1 MLDNLKVRSK
11 MLISLVV
18 SVGFMLL
25 IGLVGVFGLKTQ
37 QSHVNSFFNE
47 NYPAQTAILGYL
59 NKVEAARAALVT
71 MLANGNKAKIDVLDG
86 YVAGKGSDIAT
97 LKLVVSG
104 AKADPAKLDPLKE
117 RIAVTTREAAEFLD
131 GIINSPYSDE
141 GMKKQ
146 ASEIKEVWSAFVK
159 TRDGELVPLI
169 YEGRID
175 EANKIG
181 LGIQA
186 ERYKKFTSLA
196 QEFNESEG
204 KEADAAMKAIGAS
217 EKRIVIW
224 LIIVVI
230 IAVLFGTVL
239 TLIVDGNISGRIG
252 HVLAASELMSNG
264 HLGKKADVSGND
276 EIGKL
281 AASFNSMS
289 QNIRDVIR
297 DISQAADQI
306 ASASEELS
314 STAEQMSRG
323 MQIQTTQTSQ
333 IASAMEEMSATVLE
347 VAKNAQ
353 GATSSAKEATS
364 TAQKG
369 GDVVDK
375 TVNGMQRIAA
385 TVQESAR
392 TIGELGKSS
401 DQIGEIVTVI
411 YDIADQTNLL
421 ALNAAIEA
429 ARAGE
434 QGRGFAVVA
443 DEVRKLAER
452 TTKATKEIATMIK
465 NIQKETEGAVAVMEA
480 GTRQVN
486 EGVDLASQAGA
497 ALRNIIAAVD
507 KVNDMITQIAGA
519 TEEQSSAAEEIS
531 SSIEGI
537 ASVTK
542 EAASGSQQTTA
553 AGQDLARMA
562 TKLQAMVKQFKI

>member
-18 SVGFMLL
+18 AVGFMLL
-25 IGLVGVFGLKTQ
+25 IGLVGLFGLKSQ
-37 QSHVNSFFNE
+37 QSHVNVFFNE
-47 NYPAQTAILGYL
+47 NYPARTAILGYL
-59 NKVEAARAALVT
+59 NKVEAARAALIT
-71 MLANGNKAKIDVLDG
+71 MLATGNKAKIDVLDG

-97 LKLVVSG
+97 LKLSVAG

-131 GIINSPYSDE
+131 SIINSPYSDE

-146 ASEIKEVWSAFVK
+146 AAEIKEVWSAFVK
-159 TRDGELVPLI
+159 TRDGELIPLI

-196 QEFNESEG
+196 QAFNESEG
-204 KEADAAMKAIGAS
+204 KEADAAMKAIAAS
-217 EKRIVIW
+217 EKKIVIG
-224 LIIVVI
+224 LITVVV

-239 TLIVDGNISGRIG
+239 ILVIDGNISGRIG
-252 HVLAASELMSNG
+252 HVLAASESMSNG
-264 HLGKKADVSGND
+264 YLGKQVDVSGKD

-289 QNIRDVIR
+289 QNIRDVIS

-452 TTKATKEIATMIK
+452 TTKATKEIANMIK
-465 NIQKETEGAVAVMEA
+465 SIQKGTEGAVSAMEA

-486 EGVDLASQAGA
+486 EGVDLASQAGE
-497 ALRNIIAAVD
+497 ALQNIIGAVD
-507 KVNDMITQIAGA
+507 MVNDMINQIATA
-519 TEEQSSAAEEIS
+519 TREQSAAAEEIS
-531 SSIEGI
+531 TSIEGI

-562 TKLQAMVKQFKI
+562 TKLQGMVKQFKV